1 MGQKLDE
8 QCHLQKRRE
17 RDREIEIERGGEGK
31 EGRGRGEERK
41 REKFKWLIFLVML
54 DLWAVLR
61 VEVDTKRCP
70 KMLFPDFA
78 KIRK

>member
-1 MGQKLDE
+1 MNK
-8 QCHLQKRRE
+8 CHLQKRRE
-17 RDREIEIERGGEGK
+17 RDREIEIEKERGGERK
-31 EGRGRGEERK
+31 VGRGRGGERK
-41 REKFKWLIFLVML
+41 REQFKWLIFLVVL

-70 KMLFPDFA
+70 KMLFPDVS